1 MVLVTELVA
10 DILVKA
16 GIDHVFGLPGG
27 YTQFLLGA
35 CHKKEGIKVITARHE
50 GSAAAMADMYGRITG
65 KPGVLMGQGAWIGSN
80 GAFGIMEAFFAGSP
94 MVVITDIS
102 DWDDLSQQGTYQCG
116 SGDYGNVDLLNIF
129 KSMTKY
135 FTYATSPEEVVY
147 GVQLAIKHAI
157 TGRPGPTCVLTK
169 KGSIGGVIDDVE
181 NLDPPIYSVDRLMN
195 VNPPSISKSDAKKV
209 VDILL
214 NSDNP
219 LLISGRGS
227 RVSGAYDEILELA
240 ELLGMPIA
248 TSYMGKSV
256 IPETHDL
263 ALGVMGSRGQPLA
276 NKVIKQA
283 DTILAVGT
291 ALAPENTNNCSKD
304 FIDTS
309 RQKLIHIDVE
319 PKNIAWTYPV
329 DIGITSD
336 AKIALR
342 NLIDIIKE
350 KNPNLDT
357 SARIKKLREMKQDPE
372 NKFFTNKYYDSDK
385 EPIEPERVVKEINEI
400 IREDD
405 TIVLDA
411 GNNRIWFC
419 SLFKS
424 KSPGQVIAPGGAAGM
439 AWGPNAAI
447 AAQMLK
453 RDKKVISVTGDGG
466 LLMALYTLETV
477 RAYEL
482 PILYVVFN
490 NSSLGNVRDF
500 FSRKERSLADYPETN
515 FAKVAESLGIDGI
528 RVETIGELRPA
539 LEKGLNANKPTLID
553 VVVKRA
559 SHLRVRTS
567 F

>member
-1 MVLVTELVA
+1 MVLVTDLVA
-10 DILVKA
+10 DVLVNA

-65 KPGVLMGQGAWIGSN
+65 KPGVLMGQGAWVGSN

-94 MVVITDIS
+94 MLIITDVS
-102 DWDDLSQQGTYQCG
+102 DWDELSQQGTYQCG
-116 SGDYGNVDLLNIF
+116 SGDYGNVDLLGVF

-135 FTYATSPEEVVY
+135 FTYATTPEEVVY
-147 GVQLAIKHAI
+147 GTQLAIKHAI
-157 TGRPGPTCVLTK
+157 SGRPGPSCVLTK
-169 KGSIGGVIDDVE
+169 KGSIGGVINEVE
-181 NLDPPIYSVDRLMN
+181 KLDPPFYSVEKLLN
-195 VNPPSISKSDAKKV
+195 VNPPSISKEDTEKAVDLLLDAK
-209 VDILL
+209 
-214 NSDNP
+214 NP
-219 LLISGRGS
+219 LMICGRGA
-227 RVSGAYDEILELA
+227 RVSGAYDEVVQLA
-240 ELLGMPIA
+240 ELLGMPVA
-248 TSYMGKSV
+248 TSYMGKSI

-276 NKVIKQA
+276 NKTIGNA

-291 ALAPENTNNCSKD
+291 ALAPENTNNCSKT

-309 RQKLIHIDVE
+309 KQQIIQIDIE
-319 PKNIAWTYPV
+319 PKNVGWTYPV
-329 DIGITSD
+329 SLGITSD
-336 AKIALR
+336 AKLALKNILSTIR
-342 NLIDIIKE
+342 SI
-350 KNPNLDT
+350 NPNVDAQ
-357 SARIKKLREMKQDPE
+357 SRMQKLKEFKGDPE
-372 NKFFTNKYYDSDK
+372 NKFFTNKYYNSDK
-385 EPIEPERVVKEINEI
+385 EPIEPERVVKEINEV

-419 SLFKS
+419 SLFRS

-453 RDKKVISVTGDGG
+453 KDKKVISVTGDGG
-466 LLMALYTLETV
+466 LLMSLYTLETV

-482 PILYVVFN
+482 PILYVVLN

-500 FSRKERSLADYPETN
+500 FSRKERSLAEYPETN
-515 FAKVAESLGIDGI
+515 FANVAESMGISGI
-528 RVETIGELRPA
+528 RVESIENLRSA
-539 LEKGLNANKPTLID
+539 LEKGLNADQPTLID
-553 VVVKRA
+553 IVVKRA

-567 F
+567 L